1 MLKQY
6 NLFLFDMDGTLYLG
20 DQLYDFTKELLGTI
34 RAKGKRYL
42 FMTNNSS
49 KSVAD
54 YVKKLAKLG
63 IEATEEDFITSS
75 QATAYYLKVPM
86 IILKKQAS
94 KIIDGTVYQTR
105 ITSFTK
111 GTSYELTLYKEYLNE
126 DDRVILIDDFLANG
140 EVAVGASRLIE
151 MSGAK
156 LEGIGVLIEKSFQ
169 RGRQRLIDAGYDV
182 FSLARIKKMSKDKI
196 EFISE

>member
-20 DQLYDFTKELLGTI
+20 DQLYDFTKELLATI

-75 QATAYYLKVPM
+75 QATSYYLK
-86 IILKKQAS
+86 LHH
-94 KIIDGTVYQTR
+94 
-105 ITSFTK
+105 
-111 GTSYELTLYKEYLNE
+111 E
-126 DDRVILIDDFLANG
+126 
-140 EVAVGASRLIE
+140 
-151 MSGAK
+151 GAK
-156 LEGIGVLIEKSFQ
+156 LYVCGTNSLKKELEKNGFTVTENLDEVEVIVM
-169 RGRQRLIDAGYDV
+169 GFDTELK
-182 FSLARIKKMSKDKI
+182 FKKL
-196 EFISE
+196 

>member
-1 MLKQY
+1 MKFLEDRILKDGRVLSDTVLKVDSFINHQVDP
-6 NLFLFDMDGTLYLG
+6 FFMDEAGKEFAKHYQ
-20 DQLYDFTKELLGTI
+20 DNKITKVLTVE
-34 RAKGKRYL
+34 
-42 FMTNNSS
+42 SS
-49 KSVAD
+49 
-54 YVKKLAKLG
+54 G
-63 IEATEEDFITSS
+63 ISAALS
-75 QATAYYLKVPM
+75 TAYYLKVPM

-111 GTSYELTLYKEYLNE
+111 GTSYELTLYKEYLNK

>member
-1 MLKQY
+1 MKFLEDRILK
-6 NLFLFDMDGTLYLG
+6 DGKVLSDTVLKVDSFINHQVDPFFMEEAGKEFAKHYQ
-20 DQLYDFTKELLGTI
+20 DNKITKVLTVE
-34 RAKGKRYL
+34 
-42 FMTNNSS
+42 SS
-49 KSVAD
+49 
-54 YVKKLAKLG
+54 G
-63 IEATEEDFITSS
+63 ISAALS
-75 QATAYYLKVPM
+75 TAYYLKVPM

-111 GTSYELTLYKEYLNE
+111 GTSYELTLYKEYLNK

>member
-1 MLKQY
+1 MKFLEDRILKDGRVLSDTVLKVDSFINHQVDP
-6 NLFLFDMDGTLYLG
+6 FFMDEAGKEFAKHYQ
-20 DQLYDFTKELLGTI
+20 DNKITKVLTVE
-34 RAKGKRYL
+34 
-42 FMTNNSS
+42 SS
-49 KSVAD
+49 
-54 YVKKLAKLG
+54 G
-63 IEATEEDFITSS
+63 ISAALS
-75 QATAYYLKVPM
+75 TAYYLKVPM